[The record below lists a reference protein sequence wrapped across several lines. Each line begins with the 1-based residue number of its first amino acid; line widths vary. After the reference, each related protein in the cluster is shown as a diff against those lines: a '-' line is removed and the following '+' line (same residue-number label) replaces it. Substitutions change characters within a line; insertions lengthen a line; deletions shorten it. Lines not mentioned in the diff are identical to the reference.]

1 MKGNIHKIVN
11 MNNYIH
17 SLQNEFNILT
27 YAESS
32 LLYNYIEYDKMN
44 VILLDD
50 YDIYLYVMNDNYCL
64 FFSGTRY
71 EYGALKELN
80 KQLYRICNILYYLDI
95 ERGQR

>member
-44 VILLDD
+44 VILLDE
-50 YDIYLYVMNDNYCL
+50 MSKGGN
-64 FFSGTRY
+64 
-71 EYGALKELN
+71 AKE
-80 KQLYRICNILYYLDI
+80 
-95 ERGQR
+95 